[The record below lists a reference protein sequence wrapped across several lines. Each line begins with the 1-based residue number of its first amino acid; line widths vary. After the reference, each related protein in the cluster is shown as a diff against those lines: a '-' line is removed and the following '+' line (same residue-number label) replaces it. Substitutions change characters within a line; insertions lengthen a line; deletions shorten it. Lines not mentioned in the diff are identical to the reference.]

1 MHDNLKYLLLIRMIA
16 ISGQVVALV
25 FMQRFLGITLP
36 IVLIVTI
43 ITALGF
49 FTLLS
54 WLYLQKVQQI
64 SEPIFLLQLVVDL
77 IALTLLVYN
86 TGGSAN
92 PFIFLFILP
101 IIFAAASMRA
111 GITAFLTI
119 AAIGCYTFLMFFH
132 VPISHHHAQQSGIEL
147 HIWGMWYGFVLSA
160 LLVGYFVSRISRS
173 LRDRD
178 SALARAREEALR
190 SEQVVTLGT
199 LAAGTAH
206 ELGTP
211 LSTMAVLVKEM
222 EHQYDELPE
231 LGDDL
236 RLVRSQIDRCKTILE
251 KMASDAGQLQAISGH
266 VLRIDDFL
274 EEISQEW
281 HQLRSDIQFRVN
293 WHGIEPVPEIIADRT
308 LTHAVIN
315 ILNNAADAS
324 SRSIEIE
331 GEWTGQSLYISVRD
345 DGSGI
350 PSNTKEKIGN
360 EILSGKTEGLG
371 IGLFLAQTT
380 LNRLGGKLDLSNL
393 QVGGVLAKIELPL
406 SSLLANKQ

>member
-16 ISGQVVALV
+16 MSGQVIALV
-25 FMQRFLGITLP
+25 FMQGFLGIDLP
-36 IVLIVTI
+36 IVLIVAI
-43 ITALGF
+43 ITALGV
-49 FTLLS
+49 FTVFS
-54 WLYLQKVQQI
+54 WLYLQKVKVI
-64 SEPIFLLQLVVDL
+64 SEPVFLLQLLVDL

-111 GITAFLTI
+111 VITSFLTF
-119 AAIGCYTFLMFFH
+119 AAIACYTFLMFFH
-132 VPISHHHAQQSGIEL
+132 VPVSHHHAQQSGIEL

-160 LLVGYFVSRISRS
+160 CLVGYFVSRIARS
-173 LRDRD
+173 LHDRD
-178 SALARAREEALR
+178 LALAAAREEAIR

-211 LSTMAVLVKEM
+211 LSTMAVLTKEM
-222 EHQYDELPE
+222 ELQYEELPE
-231 LGDDL
+231 LADDL
-236 RLVRSQIDRCKTILE
+236 RLVRSQIDRCKGILE
-251 KMASDAGQLQAISGH
+251 KMASDAGQFQAISGH
-266 VLRIDDFL
+266 VIRIDDFL
-274 EEISQEW
+274 QEITEEW
-281 HQLRSDIQFRVN
+281 RQLRSDVQFKVN
-293 WHGIEPVPEIIADRT
+293 WHGEKPIPEIIADRT

-315 ILNNAADAS
+315 IINNAADAS

-331 GEWTGQSLYISVRD
+331 GQWTNQSLLISVRD
-345 DGSGI
+345 DGDGI
-350 PSNTKEKIGN
+350 SVNTREKIGN
-360 EILSGKTEGLG
+360 EILSGETEGLG

-393 QVGGVLAKIELPL
+393 RMGGVLAKIELPL
-406 SSLLANKQ
+406 TSLLADKP